1 MRRKAE
7 DYHDGA
13 KDGLEPLES
22 LDLKQID
29 DFDEFLK
36 ALGKTAFGARTSW
49 RPWSRTPTSWWW
61 ALFPGP

>member
-22 LDLKQID
+22 LDLNANYR
-29 DFDEFLK
+29 F
-36 ALGKTAFGARTSW
+36 
-49 RPWSRTPTSWWW
+49 
-61 ALFPGP
+61 